1 MFFKKKPPETPSA
14 SMPSLIRNSAPFEI
28 FSPHAGPLAGS
39 PMTNYPDNDFS
50 LIIDVDASFPSPP
63 SESITTPS
71 VLGALSVSSVLS
83 ELECTTASLP
93 SSIPEGL
100 ATDILARFSGNPS
113 LELEEGQDAWEMA
126 DQALNRAIGF
136 GKSVGEIAEIIR
148 RGPLGMD
155 GFCRWLRALV
165 YELKVDECLLEGKIK
180 RLIDAMVTM

>member
-14 SMPSLIRNSAPFEI
+14 SKPSLIRNSAAPFEI
-28 FSPHAGPLAGS
+28 FPPHAGPLAGS
-39 PMTNYPDNDFS
+39 PMTNTSDHV
-50 LIIDVDASFPSPP
+50 IIDVDASFPGPLF
-63 SESITTPS
+63 ESITTPS
-71 VLGALSVSSVLS
+71 VLGALSVSSILS

-93 SSIPEGL
+93 LSIPEGL
-100 ATDILARFSGNPS
+100 ETDILARFSGNPS

-136 GKSVGEIAEIIR
+136 GKSVDEVAEIIR